1 MLAGLQNVT
10 FEFGART
17 IVEDATWHIQPG
29 ERIGLIGYNGT
40 GKSTLLKL
48 LVGEFQ
54 PSKGTVERSR
64 STTIGYLHQD
74 LLSFDTNDSILQVGL
89 GAFERVLQLEQEI
102 EELGKELEK
111 TGDEK
116 TLHEY
121 TDRLH
126 EMETLGGYNIHH
138 KTEEVLQGLGFSNSD
153 LQRPYRE
160 FSGGWRMR
168 VLLAK
173 MILQQPDLLLLDEPT
188 NHLDL
193 PSIEWLEK
201 YLLHYPGA
209 VVIVSHDKYFL
220 NRMVTKIV
228 ELYQQQLHIYTGNF
242 DYYEREKALRIEQQ
256 QKAFENQQDFIRQQE
271 RLIDR
276 FRAKASKAAMAQ
288 SLIKKLDRLE
298 RIEDAELERP
308 NIRINF
314 RVDKTPGKVLVEL
327 KHISKAFGD
336 NVIIKNSSVEIDRG
350 DKIALIGA
358 NGKGKSTLLRI
369 IAGTEPCQGER
380 KWGHN
385 VEESFYAQHQL
396 EALNVNHTIIEEMKE
411 CGSQMTELE
420 LRGLLG
426 CFLFSGDDADKRI
439 KILSGGE
446 KARVALAK
454 VIISKANFLM
464 LDEPTNHLDMHSCD
478 LLIDALNKYQGSMI
492 LVSHDRYFI
501 ARTANKIWEI
511 VDQEIKEFKGGYEE
525 WVQWK
530 ERMAKQQAER
540 QKAEAG
546 SRKSEAGSQKSEA
559 GSRKSEAGSQKSE
572 AGSRKSEA
580 GSKRSEEPDKTKLS
594 KDAGELTSS
603 NHKKHAAQT
612 SDLRLP
618 NSAAINKEHKK
629 ELQKVQRQFQQLE
642 ERIAGLNKKRSDL
655 EASLSDPATYSDK
668 ARFLETE
675 TAYKTADEELSRLN
689 KQYEQLFEKIMELEE
704 KQ

>member
-10 FEFGART
+10 FEFGARVL
-17 IVEDATWHIQPG
+17 VEDATWHIQPG

-48 LVGEFQ
+48 LVGEYM

-64 STTIGYLHQD
+64 TTSIGYLHQD
-74 LLSFDTNDSILQVGL
+74 LLSFDTNDSILQVAL
-89 GAFERVLQLEQEI
+89 GAFEKVLQLEKEI

-116 TLHEY
+116 TLHDY
-121 TDRLH
+121 SDKLH
-126 EMETLGGYNIHH
+126 ELETLGGYNIHH
-138 KTEEVLQGLGFSNSD
+138 KTEEVLQGLGFENKD
-153 LQRPYRE
+153 LTRPYKE

-201 YLLHYPGA
+201 YLVHYQGS

-228 ELYQQQLHIYTGNF
+228 EVYQQQLHIYNGNF
-242 DYYEREKALRIEQQ
+242 DYYEKEKAIRIEMQ
-256 QKAFENQQDFIRQQE
+256 QKAYENQQDYIRQNE
-271 RLIDR
+271 RLVER

-288 SLIKKLDRLE
+288 SIIKKLDKLE
-298 RIEDAELERP
+298 RIEDAELVRP

-314 RVDKTPGKVLVEL
+314 RVDKTPGRVLVEL
-327 KHISKAFGD
+327 KDISKSFGET
-336 NVIIKNSSVEIDRG
+336 NIVEHTGAEIDRG

-369 IAGTEPCQGER
+369 IAGAETFNGER

-396 EALNVNHTIIEEMKE
+396 EALNVNNTIIEEMKE

-420 LRGLLG
+420 LRSLLG
-426 CFLFSGDDADKRI
+426 CFLFSGDDADKKI

-454 VIISKANFLM
+454 TIISKANFLM

-478 LLIDALNKYQGSMI
+478 LLIEALNKYQGTYI
-492 LVSHDRYFI
+492 LVSHDRFFI
-501 ARTANKIWEI
+501 SKTANKIWEI
-511 VDQEIKEFKGGYEE
+511 EDHKIKEFKGGYEE
-525 WVQWK
+525 YVEWK
-530 ERMAKQQAER
+530 KRMADVRSPLSEKKQAVKQAASKKPVIEKR
-540 QKAEAG
+540 PPANEQK
-546 SRKSEAGSQKSEA
+546 
-559 GSRKSEAGSQKSE
+559 
-572 AGSRKSEA
+572 
-580 GSKRSEEPDKTKLS
+580 T
-594 KDAGELTSS
+594 
-603 NHKKHAAQT
+603 
-612 SDLRLP
+612 
-618 NSAAINKEHKK
+618 AINKDDKK
-629 ELQKVQRQFQQLE
+629 ELQKMQKQFQQLE
-642 ERIAGLNKKRSDL
+642 EKISILNKQKNDL

-668 ARFLETE
+668 AKFQLAEN
-675 TAYKTADEELSRLN
+675 AYKKAGDDLAQLN
-689 KQYEQLFEKIMELEE
+689 REYETVFEKIMLLES
-704 KQ
+704 K

>member
-48 LVGEFQ
+48 LVGEYQ
-54 PSKGTVERSR
+54 PSRGTVERSR
-64 STTIGYLHQD
+64 STSIGYLHQD
-74 LLSFDTNDSILQVGL
+74 LLSFDTNDSILQVAL
-89 GAFERVLQLEQEI
+89 SAFERVLQLEKEI
-102 EELGKELEK
+102 EEIGRELEK

-126 EMETLGGYNIHH
+126 ELETLGGYNIHH
-138 KTEEVLQGLGFSNSD
+138 RTEEVLQGLGFSNAD
-153 LQRPYRE
+153 LKRPYKE

-201 YLLHYPGA
+201 YLQHYQGA
-209 VVIVSHDKYFL
+209 VIIVSHDKYFL
-220 NRMVTKIV
+220 NRMVTRIV
-228 ELYQQQLHIYTGNF
+228 ELYQQQLHIYTGNY
-242 DYYEREKALRIEQQ
+242 DYYEREKAIRIEMQ
-256 QKAFENQQDFIRQQE
+256 QKAFENQQDYIRQQE
-271 RLIDR
+271 RFVER
-276 FRAKASKAAMAQ
+276 FKAKASKAAQAQ
-288 SLIKKLDRLE
+288 SIQKRLDKLE
-298 RIEDAELERP
+298 RIEEAELERP
-308 NIRINF
+308 NIKINF
-314 RVDKTPGKVLVEL
+314 RVDKTPGRVIAEL
-327 KHISKAFGD
+327 KDIKKSFGS
-336 NVIIKNSSVEIDRG
+336 NVVIDHASAEIDRG

-369 IAGTEPCQGER
+369 IAGVEPFEHGER

-396 EALNVNHTIIEEMKE
+396 EALNVNNTILDEMKE

-439 KILSGGE
+439 RILSGGE

-454 VIISKANFLM
+454 TIVSKANFLM
-464 LDEPTNHLDMHSCD
+464 LDEPTNHLDIHSCE
-478 LLIDALNKYQGSMI
+478 LLIESLNKYQGSII

-501 ARTANKIWEI
+501 SKTANKIWEI
-511 VDQEIKEFKGGYEE
+511 VDHSIKEFKGGYEE
-525 WVQWK
+525 WVAWN
-530 ERMAKQQAER
+530 ERMAKQQSGEKKVQSKSR
-540 QKAEAG
+540 DEVPSPKKENNPIPVQKNKTPEKTIPNATAN
-546 SRKSEAGSQKSEA
+546 KPIQK
-559 GSRKSEAGSQKSE
+559 
-572 AGSRKSEA
+572 
-580 GSKRSEEPDKTKLS
+580 D
-594 KDAGELTSS
+594 
-603 NHKKHAAQT
+603 
-612 SDLRLP
+612 
-618 NSAAINKEHKK
+618 IKK
-629 ELQKVQRQFQQLE
+629 ELQKLQKQFQQLE
-642 ERIAGLNKKRSDL
+642 TKIAEMTEKRNFL
-655 EASLSDPATYSDK
+655 EQSLTAPETYSDK
-668 ARFLETE
+668 VKFLQTE
-675 TAYKTADEELSRLN
+675 NDYKIAAAELDKLN
-689 KQYEQLFEKIMELEE
+689 SEYEKVFDAIVTLEASSGA
-704 KQ
+704 